1 MPIAGLAFDQ
11 DNTRQHNEKSIA
23 AIVASLEKFGQ
34 DQPIVVQKKGLVV
47 RKGNGRLQAAKKLGW
62 THIAAVIVEEADLD
76 ATMRAIADNR
86 SAELSN
92 WDPRALGRA
101 FEEAQKVQADY
112 SSSVG
117 FTQEEIARF
126 IGFSTGFMDKV
137 VDPVEGGQRQA
148 PPVAS
153 AGQPE
158 QPEPEPPLP
167 ENDNV
172 SVIFLMSVE
181 ARREVTRVLNATKQE
196 HSLETQSE
204 ALLFKLGLLNR
215 KG

>member
-126 IGFSTGFMDKV
+126 IGFSSGFLDKV

-148 PPVAS
+148 APVAS

-196 HSLETQSE
+196 HGLETQSE
-204 ALLFKLGLLNR
+204 ALLHKLGLLNR